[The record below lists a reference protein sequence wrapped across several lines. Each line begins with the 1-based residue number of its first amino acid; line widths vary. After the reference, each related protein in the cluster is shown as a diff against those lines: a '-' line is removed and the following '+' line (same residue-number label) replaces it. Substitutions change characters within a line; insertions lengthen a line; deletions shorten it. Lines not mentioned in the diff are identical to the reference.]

1 MLSSKGTNFFICYP
15 FLRQAFIWIPA
26 VAFVGLIENFVAI
39 FELVVVGI
47 ALAVL

>member
-1 MLSSKGTNFFICYP
+1 MLIFTGRNFICKK
-15 FLRQAFIWIPA
+15 FLRQVFIWIPA
-26 VAFVGLIENFVAI
+26 VAFGSIGNFVAI